1 MGMVLSRQRVE
12 RLMGWCVVAAC
23 CVACSDS
30 SPPRATDSQ
39 SQAAVQLPASTLQAR
54 VEQLVAQSRSP
65 GAIAAVVV
73 RGGTPTVVASGED
86 PHTHTALA
94 PGDPF
99 RIASITKTFVGALAL
114 RLVQQQRL
122 SLDDTV
128 SHYLPDWPQGSQ
140 ITVRMLLTH
149 TSGLA
154 PFGDDTGSPGPYSEA
169 AQKFSLD
176 HYGKNVSP
184 DEVLAFVHDRP
195 LLFSPGTDTSYSN
208 INTILLGK
216 IVTSITGHTLGA
228 DLHRELLDPLGLTSS
243 RYAPEE
249 PTSPIAGVSDLAGNG
264 SVLDTGPVD
273 WTADNSIQGAAGGMV
288 STIGDLLRWG
298 DALLR
303 TRTVVGDPL
312 ASDAFHIQSGG
323 TGLGVLGYSTTGF
336 YCVFDPNGCPTGT
349 VFSGIGGSGA
359 TSGARSVLVYDPR
372 TDSIVAAM
380 VNRDGTPGLEEFVR
394 DVLDM
399 VTRIENGQRPNSSS

>member
-1 MGMVLSRQRVE
+1 
-12 RLMGWCVVAAC
+12 MGWCVVVAC

-30 SPPRATDSQ
+30 SPPRATASQ
-39 SQAAVQLPASTLQAR
+39 SAASVVLPVPTLRAR
-54 VEQLVAQSRSP
+54 LAQLVAQSQAP
-65 GAIAAVVV
+65 GAIAAVMV
-73 RGGTPTVVASGED
+73 RGGSPTVVASGED
-86 PHTHTALA
+86 PHTHTALTA
-94 PGDPF
+94 EDPF
-99 RIASITKTFVGALAL
+99 RIASITKTFVGTLAL
-114 RLVQQQRL
+114 RLVVQQRL

-140 ITVRMLLTH
+140 ITVRMLLNH

-176 HYGKNVSP
+176 HYAKNVAP

-195 LLFSPGTDTSYSN
+195 LLFSPGTSTSYSN
-208 INTILLGK
+208 VNTIVLGQ
-216 IVTSITGHTLGA
+216 IVATITGHTLGVE
-228 DLHRELLDPLGLTSS
+228 LHSELLDPLGLTAS

-249 PTSPIAGVSDLAGNG
+249 PTSPIAGISDLVGNG

-303 TRTVVGDPL
+303 SRTVVADPL
-312 ASDAFHIQSGG
+312 ASDAFHVQSGG
-323 TGLGVLGYSTTGF
+323 TGLGVLGYSTTEF
-336 YCVFDPNGCPTGT
+336 YCVFDPNGCSTGT
-349 VFSGIGGSGA
+349 VFRAIGGSGA
-359 TSGARSVLVYDPR
+359 TSGARSVLVYDPQ

-399 VTRIENGQRPNSSS
+399 VTRIENGQQPNASG

>member
-1 MGMVLSRQRVE
+1 M
-12 RLMGWCVVAAC
+12 
-23 CVACSDS
+23 
-30 SPPRATDSQ
+30 
-39 SQAAVQLPASTLQAR
+39 
-54 VEQLVAQSRSP
+54 
-65 GAIAAVVV
+65 
-73 RGGTPTVVASGED
+73 VASGED
-86 PHTHTALA
+86 PHTHTALTA
-94 PGDPF
+94 EDPF
-99 RIASITKTFVGALAL
+99 RIASITKTFVGTLAL
-114 RLVQQQRL
+114 RLVVQQRL

-140 ITVRMLLTH
+140 ITVRMLLNH

-176 HYGKNVSP
+176 HYAKNVAP

-195 LLFSPGTDTSYSN
+195 LLFSPGTSTSYSN
-208 INTILLGK
+208 VNTIVLGQ
-216 IVTSITGHTLGA
+216 IVATITGHTLGVE
-228 DLHRELLDPLGLTSS
+228 LHSELLDPLGLTAS

-249 PTSPIAGVSDLAGNG
+249 PTSPIAGISDLVGNG

-303 TRTVVGDPL
+303 SRTVVADPL
-312 ASDAFHIQSGG
+312 ASDAFHVQSGG
-323 TGLGVLGYSTTGF
+323 TGLGVLGYSTTEF
-336 YCVFDPNGCPTGT
+336 YCVFDPNGCSTGT
-349 VFSGIGGSGA
+349 VFRAIGGSGA
-359 TSGARSVLVYDPR
+359 TSGARSVLVYDPQ

-399 VTRIENGQRPNSSS
+399 VTRIENGQQPNASG